1 MLQEGKKRAES
12 MKLGSQDIEFVCA
25 NAEEL
30 PFPDA
35 TFDAYTISFGL
46 RNVPR
51 TRKALQ

>member
-1 MLQEGKKRAES
+1 MGLPKSE
-12 MKLGSQDIEFVCA
+12 IEFICA

-30 PFPDA
+30 PFEDN

-51 TRKALQ
+51 TRKALS